1 MDNFWVFLNLF
12 YFFFF
17 FNFYHILNF
26 SIHLNFYSHRSNL
39 VVFYCVLYISLK
51 SPLGTWNKRMYVC
64 GGINHAL
71 EKPTND
77 NPFDSLNLAIDT

>member
-1 MDNFWVFLNLF
+1 
-12 YFFFF
+12 
-17 FNFYHILNF
+17 
-26 SIHLNFYSHRSNL
+26 
-39 VVFYCVLYISLK
+39 
-51 SPLGTWNKRMYVC
+51 MYVC